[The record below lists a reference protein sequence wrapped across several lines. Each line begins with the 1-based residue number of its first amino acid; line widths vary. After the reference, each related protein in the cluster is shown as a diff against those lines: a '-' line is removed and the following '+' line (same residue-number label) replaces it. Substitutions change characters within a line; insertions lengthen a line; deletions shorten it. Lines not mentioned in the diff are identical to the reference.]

1 MNGVTGLVLTAA
13 IFAIGGCSY
22 VPDALNP
29 VEWYND
35 VANLF
40 EDEETME
47 AREVARTPVPGA
59 SQRYPNLASVPPRP
73 AGASTPEQR
82 TVIASGLVAD
92 RRQARAAAQAMTSSP
107 PAITSSVPVTAPA
120 PSYGSQ
126 LAAAPT
132 QPPAPMPAPQFAS
145 QAAAAPT
152 QPPAPMPAPQ
162 FASQAAPPSIQPP
175 SPMPSPA
182 AGTSS
187 RGGSAGLVS
196 QTYRSQL
203 ALSAPTVSTAP
214 AGPTASPSLTG
225 ARPAPLSTAL
235 GATTPLSSALPLQP
249 LSPYGFNGSAVSY
262 RAAQL
267 RFKTGSSRIARADR
281 KKLREVAALQR
292 KHNAV
297 LRIIGHASS
306 RTRDLDP
313 VKHQI
318 VNFRISV
325 DRAHAVARALVRLGV
340 PPGKLNIGAKSDQD
354 RVFYEFMP
362 AGETGN
368 QRAEIYIEY

>member
-1 MNGVTGLVLTAA
+1 MHGVTGLVLTAA
-13 IFAIGGCSY
+13 IFATAGCSY

-35 VANLF
+35 VVSLF

-59 SQRYPNLASVPPRP
+59 SQQYPNLATVPPRP

-92 RRQARAAAQAMTSSP
+92 RRQARAAAQSMTSSIPATAPPP
-107 PAITSSVPVTAPA
+107 PA
-120 PSYGSQ
+120 YGSQ
-126 LAAAPT
+126 LAARPMPPAAPMPAPKFGSQAAT
-132 QPPAPMPAPQFAS
+132 APIQPPAPMPAP
-145 QAAAAPT
+145 
-152 QPPAPMPAPQ
+152 
-162 FASQAAPPSIQPP
+162 
-175 SPMPSPA
+175 A
-182 AGTSS
+182 AGSS
-187 RGGSAGLVS
+187 PRGGSGTLVD

-225 ARPAPLSTAL
+225 GQPAPLSAAAA
-235 GATTPLSSALPLQP
+235 GAATPPSSALPPRP
-249 LSPYGFNGSAVSY
+249 LSRPDSNGSAVSY
-262 RAAQL
+262 RAASL
-267 RFKTGSSRIARADR
+267 HFETGSARIGKGDR

-292 KHNAV
+292 KRNAT

-313 VKHQI
+313 VTHQI

-325 DRAHAVARALVRLGV
+325 DRAHAVARELLRLGV
-340 PPGKLNIGAKSDQD
+340 PPGKLNIGAKSDQE

-362 AGETGN
+362 AGETEN
-368 QRAEIYIEY
+368 QRTEIYIEY

>member
-1 MNGVTGLVLTAA
+1 MHGVTGLVMSAAVFATA
-13 IFAIGGCSY
+13 GCSY

-35 VANLF
+35 VVGLF
-40 EDEETME
+40 EDEETIE
-47 AREVARTPVPGA
+47 AREVARAPVPGA
-59 SQRYPNLASVPPRP
+59 PQRYPSLATVPPRP

-92 RRQARAAAQAMTSSP
+92 RRQARAAAQSMPTG
-107 PAITSSVPVTAPA
+107 VPVTAPA
-120 PSYGSQ
+120 P
-126 LAAAPT
+126 T
-132 QPPAPMPAPQFAS
+132 FAS
-145 QAAAAPT
+145 QIAT
-152 QPPAPMPAPQ
+152 PP
-162 FASQAAPPSIQPP
+162 IQPP
-175 SPMPSPA
+175 SPLPAPA
-182 AGTSS
+182 AGTPR
-187 RGGSAGLVS
+187 RGGSGALVD

-225 ARPAPLSTAL
+225 GRPAPLSAIAA
-235 GATTPLSSALPLQP
+235 ATPPSSALPLAP
-249 LSPYGFNGSAVSY
+249 SGSNGSAVSY
-262 RAAQL
+262 RAASL
-267 RFKTGSSRIARADR
+267 FFKTGSARLGKGDR

-292 KHNAV
+292 KRNAT

-325 DRAHAVARALVRLGV
+325 DRAHVVARELVRLGV
-340 PPGKLNIGAKSDQD
+340 PAGKLTIGAKSDQE

-368 QRAEIYIEY
+368 QRTEIYIEY

>member
-1 MNGVTGLVLTAA
+1 MKLMAEARRRSHRARRHGVTGLVLTVA
-13 IFAIGGCSY
+13 IFATAGCSS

-35 VANLF
+35 VVNLF

-59 SQRYPNLASVPPRP
+59 AQRYPSLATVPPRP
-73 AGASTPEQR
+73 TGASTPEQR
-82 TVIASGLVAD
+82 TVIARGLVAD

-107 PAITSSVPVTAPA
+107 PAMTPSAPATAPA
-120 PSYGSQ
+120 FPSQ
-126 LAAAPT
+126 FAAPPI
-132 QPPAPMPAPQFAS
+132 QPPAPKFAS
-145 QAAAAPT
+145 QVATAP
-152 QPPAPMPAPQ
+152 
-162 FASQAAPPSIQPP
+162 IQPP
-175 SPMPSPA
+175 SPMPAPA
-182 AGTSS
+182 AGTSPP
-187 RGGSAGLVS
+187 GGTGSLVD

-225 ARPAPLSTAL
+225 GQPAPLFSAAVGTA
-235 GATTPLSSALPLQP
+235 AAAPSSALPLRP
-249 LSPYGFNGSAVSY
+249 LSRFGGNGSAVSY
-262 RAAQL
+262 RAASL
-267 RFKTGSSRIARADR
+267 FFKTGSSRISQRDR

-292 KHNAV
+292 KHDAT

-318 VNFRISV
+318 ANFRISV
-325 DRAHAVARALVRLGV
+325 DRAHAVARDLLRLGV
-340 PPGKLNIGAKSDQD
+340 PAGKLYIGAKSDQE

-368 QRAEIYIEY
+368 QRTEIYIEY

>member
-1 MNGVTGLVLTAA
+1 MHGVTGLVLMGT
-13 IFAIGGCSY
+13 IFATAGCSY

-29 VEWYND
+29 VEWYED
-35 VANLF
+35 VVSLF

-47 AREVARTPVPGA
+47 AREVAGTPVPGA
-59 SQRYPNLASVPPRP
+59 SQRYPSLATVPPRP

-82 TVIASGLVAD
+82 TVIARGLVAD

-107 PAITSSVPVTAPA
+107 PAMTSSVPVTALA
-120 PSYGSQ
+120 PTFGSQ
-126 LAAAPT
+126 LATAPT
-132 QPPAPMPAPQFAS
+132 QPPAPMPAPKFAS
-145 QAAAAPT
+145 QAAT
-152 QPPAPMPAPQ
+152 
-162 FASQAAPPSIQPP
+162 PSIQPP
-175 SPMPSPA
+175 SPMPVPA
-182 AGTSS
+182 AGSS
-187 RGGSAGLVS
+187 SPGGSDALVS

-225 ARPAPLSTAL
+225 ARPAPLSTAAV
-235 GATTPLSSALPLQP
+235 GAATPPSSALPLQP
-249 LSPYGFNGSAVSY
+249 LSRLGFNGSAVSY
-262 RAAQL
+262 RAASL
-267 RFKTGSSRIARADR
+267 RFKTGSARIGKGDR

-292 KHNAV
+292 KHNAM

-313 VKHQI
+313 VTQQI

-325 DRAHAVARALVRLGV
+325 DRAHAVARELVRLGV
-340 PPGKLNIGAKSDQD
+340 PPGKLNIGAKSDQE

-362 AGETGN
+362 AGETEN

>member
-1 MNGVTGLVLTAA
+1 MHGVTGLVMSAAVFATA
-13 IFAIGGCSY
+13 GCSY

-35 VANLF
+35 VVGLF
-40 EDEETME
+40 EDEETIE
-47 AREVARTPVPGA
+47 AREVARAPVPGA
-59 SQRYPNLASVPPRP
+59 PQRYPSLATVPPRP

-92 RRQARAAAQAMTSSP
+92 RRQARAAAQSMPTG
-107 PAITSSVPVTAPA
+107 VPVTAPA
-120 PSYGSQ
+120 PTFASQ
-126 LAAAPT
+126 IATAPA
-132 QPPAPMPAPQFAS
+132 QPPAPTFAR
-145 QAAAAPT
+145 QVAT
-152 QPPAPMPAPQ
+152 PP
-162 FASQAAPPSIQPP
+162 IQPP
-175 SPMPSPA
+175 SPLPAPA
-182 AGTSS
+182 AGTPR
-187 RGGSAGLVS
+187 RGGSGALVD

-225 ARPAPLSTAL
+225 GRPAPLSAIAA
-235 GATTPLSSALPLQP
+235 ATPPSSALPLAP
-249 LSPYGFNGSAVSY
+249 SGSNGSAVSY
-262 RAAQL
+262 RAASL
-267 RFKTGSSRIARADR
+267 FFKTGSARLGKGDR

-292 KHNAV
+292 KRNAT

-325 DRAHAVARALVRLGV
+325 DRAHVVARELVRLGV
-340 PPGKLNIGAKSDQD
+340 PAGKLTIGAKSDQE

-368 QRAEIYIEY
+368 QRTEIYIEY

>member
-1 MNGVTGLVLTAA
+1 MHGVTGLVLMVAV
-13 IFAIGGCSY
+13 FATGGCSY

-35 VANLF
+35 VVSLF

-59 SQRYPNLASVPPRP
+59 SQRYPSLATVPPRP
-73 AGASTPEQR
+73 SGASTPEQR

-92 RRQARAAAQAMTSSP
+92 RRQARAAARSMTSS
-107 PAITSSVPVTAPA
+107 APA
-120 PSYGSQ
+120 PAMQPPAPAPTPAFGSQ
-126 LAAAPT
+126 LAAQPT
-132 QPPAPMPAPQFAS
+132 QPPAPMPAP
-145 QAAAAPT
+145 
-152 QPPAPMPAPQ
+152 
-162 FASQAAPPSIQPP
+162 
-175 SPMPSPA
+175 A
-182 AGTSS
+182 AGTSP
-187 RGGSAGLVS
+187 RGGSAGLVG

-225 ARPAPLSTAL
+225 GWPAPLSAAAA
-235 GATTPLSSALPLQP
+235 GAATPPSSALPPRP
-249 LSPYGFNGSAVSY
+249 LSRLGFNGSAVSY
-262 RAAQL
+262 RAASL
-267 RFKTGSSRIARADR
+267 RFKTGSARIAKGDR

-292 KHNAV
+292 KHNAT

-313 VKHQI
+313 VTHQI

-325 DRAHAVARALVRLGV
+325 DRAHAVARALLRLGV
-340 PPGKLNIGAKSDQD
+340 PPGKLNIGAKSDQE

-368 QRAEIYIEY
+368 QRTEIYIEY

>member
-1 MNGVTGLVLTAA
+1 MHGVTGLVLMGA
-13 IFAIGGCSY
+13 IFATAGCSY

-29 VEWYND
+29 VEWYED
-35 VANLF
+35 VVSLF

-59 SQRYPNLASVPPRP
+59 SQRYPSLATVPPRP

-92 RRQARAAAQAMTSSP
+92 RRQARAAAQSMTLSA
-107 PAITSSVPVTAPA
+107 PATAPA
-120 PSYGSQ
+120 PTFGSQ
-126 LAAAPT
+126 LATAPI
-132 QPPAPMPAPQFAS
+132 QPPAPMPAPRFGS
-145 QAAAAPT
+145 QVATAP
-152 QPPAPMPAPQ
+152 
-162 FASQAAPPSIQPP
+162 IQPP
-175 SPMPSPA
+175 SPMPAPA
-182 AGTSS
+182 AGSS
-187 RGGSAGLVS
+187 PRGGSGTLVG

-225 ARPAPLSTAL
+225 GQPAPLSAAAA
-235 GATTPLSSALPLQP
+235 GAATPLSSALPPRP
-249 LSPYGFNGSAVSY
+249 LSRLDANGSAVSY
-262 RAAQL
+262 RAASL
-267 RFKTGSSRIARADR
+267 YFKTGSARIGKGDH

-292 KHNAV
+292 KRNAT
-297 LRIIGHASS
+297 LRIVGHASS

-313 VKHQI
+313 VTHQI

-325 DRAHAVARALVRLGV
+325 DRAHAVARELMRLGV
-340 PPGKLNIGAKSDQD
+340 PPGKLNIGAKSDQE

-362 AGETGN
+362 AGETEN
-368 QRAEIYIEY
+368 QRTEIYIEY

>member
-1 MNGVTGLVLTAA
+1 MHGVTGLVLMVAV
-13 IFAIGGCSY
+13 FATGGCSY

-35 VANLF
+35 VVNLF

-59 SQRYPNLASVPPRP
+59 SQRYPSLATVPPRP
-73 AGASTPEQR
+73 SGASTPEQR

-92 RRQARAAAQAMTSSP
+92 RRQARAAARSMTSS
-107 PAITSSVPVTAPA
+107 APA
-120 PSYGSQ
+120 PAMQPPAPAPTPTFGSQ
-126 LAAAPT
+126 LAAQPT
-132 QPPAPMPAPQFAS
+132 QPPAPMPAPKYSS
-145 QAAAAPT
+145 QAATAP
-152 QPPAPMPAPQ
+152 
-162 FASQAAPPSIQPP
+162 IQPP
-175 SPMPSPA
+175 SPMPAPA
-182 AGTSS
+182 AGTSP
-187 RGGSAGLVS
+187 RGGSAGLVG

-225 ARPAPLSTAL
+225 GWPAPLSAAAA
-235 GATTPLSSALPLQP
+235 GAATPPSSALPPRP
-249 LSPYGFNGSAVSY
+249 LSRLGFNGSAVSY
-262 RAAQL
+262 RAASL
-267 RFKTGSSRIARADR
+267 RFKTGSARIAKGDR

-292 KHNAV
+292 KHNAT

-313 VKHQI
+313 VTHQI

-325 DRAHAVARALVRLGV
+325 DRAHAVARALLRLGV
-340 PPGKLNIGAKSDQD
+340 PPGKLNIGAKSDQE

-368 QRAEIYIEY
+368 QRTEIYIEY

>member
-1 MNGVTGLVLTAA
+1 MHGVTGLVLMVA
-13 IFAIGGCSY
+13 IFATGGCSY

-35 VANLF
+35 VVSLF

-59 SQRYPNLASVPPRP
+59 SQQYPSLSTVPPRP
-73 AGASTPEQR
+73 TGASTPEQR
-82 TVIASGLVAD
+82 TVIARGLVAD
-92 RRQARAAAQAMTSSP
+92 RRQARAAAQSMTSSV

-120 PSYGSQ
+120 PTFGSQ
-126 LAAAPT
+126 VATAPM
-132 QPPAPMPAPQFAS
+132 QPSAPMPAPKFAS
-145 QAAAAPT
+145 QIAT
-152 QPPAPMPAPQ
+152 PP
-162 FASQAAPPSIQPP
+162 IHPP

-182 AGTSS
+182 AGTSR
-187 RGGSAGLVS
+187 RGGSDALVS

-214 AGPTASPSLTG
+214 AGPTASPSLSG
-225 ARPAPLSTAL
+225 GVPAPLLAA
-235 GATTPLSSALPLQP
+235 GAATLPSSVIPLRP
-249 LSPYGFNGSAVSY
+249 LSPFGFNGASVSY
-262 RAAQL
+262 RAASVF
-267 RFKTGSSRIARADR
+267 FKTGSARLGKGDR

-292 KHNAV
+292 KRNAT

-325 DRAHAVARALVRLGV
+325 DRAHVVARELVRLGV
-340 PPGKLNIGAKSDQD
+340 PPGKLNIGAKSDQE

-368 QRAEIYIEY
+368 QRTEIYIEY

>member
-1 MNGVTGLVLTAA
+1 MHGVTGLVLTVA
-13 IFAIGGCSY
+13 IFATAGCSY
-22 VPDALNP
+22 FPDALNP

-35 VANLF
+35 IVNLF

-59 SQRYPNLASVPPRP
+59 SRQYPSLATVPPRP

-82 TVIASGLVAD
+82 TVIARGLVAD
-92 RRQARAAAQAMTSSP
+92 RRQARAAAQSM
-107 PAITSSVPVTAPA
+107 TSSVPVTAPA
-120 PSYGSQ
+120 PTFGSQ
-126 LAAAPT
+126 LATAPT
-132 QPPAPMPAPQFAS
+132 QPPAPMPAPKFAS
-145 QAAAAPT
+145 QATTAP
-152 QPPAPMPAPQ
+152 
-162 FASQAAPPSIQPP
+162 IQPP
-175 SPMPSPA
+175 SPMPVPA
-182 AGTSS
+182 AGSS
-187 RGGSAGLVS
+187 SPGGSDALVS

-225 ARPAPLSTAL
+225 GQPAPLSAAAA
-235 GATTPLSSALPLQP
+235 GAATPLSSALPPRP
-249 LSPYGFNGSAVSY
+249 LSRLDANGSAVSY
-262 RAAQL
+262 RAASL
-267 RFKTGSSRIARADR
+267 RFKTGSARIGKGDR

-292 KHNAV
+292 KHNAT

-313 VKHQI
+313 VTHQI

-325 DRAHAVARALVRLGV
+325 DRAHAVARELLRLGV
-340 PPGKLNIGAKSDQD
+340 PPGKLNIGAKSDQE

-368 QRAEIYIEY
+368 QRADIYIEY

>member
-1 MNGVTGLVLTAA
+1 MGT
-13 IFAIGGCSY
+13 IFATAGCSY

-29 VEWYND
+29 VEWYED
-35 VANLF
+35 VVSLF

-59 SQRYPNLASVPPRP
+59 SQRYPSLATVPPRP

-82 TVIASGLVAD
+82 TVIARGLVAD
-92 RRQARAAAQAMTSSP
+92 RRQARVAAQSLTSSP
-107 PAITSSVPVTAPA
+107 PAMTSNVPVTAPA
-120 PSYGSQ
+120 PTFGSQ
-126 LAAAPT
+126 LATAPT
-132 QPPAPMPAPQFAS
+132 QPPAPMPAPQIASQAATAPMPAPKFAS
-145 QAAAAPT
+145 QAAT
-152 QPPAPMPAPQ
+152 
-162 FASQAAPPSIQPP
+162 PSIQPP
-175 SPMPSPA
+175 SPMPVPA
-182 AGTSS
+182 AGSS
-187 RGGSAGLVS
+187 SPGGSEALVS

-225 ARPAPLSTAL
+225 ARPAPLSTAAV
-235 GATTPLSSALPLQP
+235 GAATPPSSALPLQP
-249 LSPYGFNGSAVSY
+249 LSRLGFNGSAVSY
-262 RAAQL
+262 RAASL
-267 RFKTGSSRIARADR
+267 RFKTGSARIGKGDR

-292 KHNAV
+292 KHNAM

-313 VKHQI
+313 VTHQI

-325 DRAHAVARALVRLGV
+325 DRAHAVARELVRLGV
-340 PPGKLNIGAKSDQD
+340 PPGKLNIGAKSDQE

-362 AGETGN
+362 AGETEN

>member
-1 MNGVTGLVLTAA
+1 MHGVTGLVLSAA
-13 IFAIGGCSY
+13 IFATAGCSY

-35 VANLF
+35 VVNLF
-40 EDEETME
+40 EDEDTIE
-47 AREVARTPVPGA
+47 AREVARAPVPGA
-59 SQRYPNLASVPPRP
+59 SQSYPSLATVPPRP

-107 PAITSSVPVTAPA
+107 PALTTGVPVTAPA
-120 PSYGSQ
+120 PTFASQ
-126 LAAAPT
+126 IATAPAR
-132 QPPAPMPAPQFAS
+132 PPAPAPAPTFAR
-145 QAAAAPT
+145 QVAT
-152 QPPAPMPAPQ
+152 PA
-162 FASQAAPPSIQPP
+162 IQPP
-175 SPMPSPA
+175 SPLPAPA
-182 AGTSS
+182 AGTQR
-187 RGGSAGLVS
+187 RGGSGALVS

-225 ARPAPLSTAL
+225 GRPAPLSTIAA
-235 GATTPLSSALPLQP
+235 ATPPSSALPLGR
-249 LSPYGFNGSAVSY
+249 SGFNGSAVSY
-262 RAAQL
+262 RAASL
-267 RFKTGSSRIARADR
+267 FFKTGSARLGKGDR

-292 KHNAV
+292 KRNAT

-325 DRAHAVARALVRLGV
+325 DRAHVVARELVRLGV
-340 PPGKLNIGAKSDQD
+340 PAGKLSIGAKSDQE

-368 QRAEIYIEY
+368 QRTEIYIEY

>member
-1 MNGVTGLVLTAA
+1 MHGVTGLVLVGA
-13 IFAIGGCSY
+13 IFATAGCSY

-35 VANLF
+35 VVSLF

-59 SQRYPNLASVPPRP
+59 SQRYPSLATVPPRP

-92 RRQARAAAQAMTSSP
+92 RRQARAAAQSMTSSA
-107 PAITSSVPVTAPA
+107 PATAPA
-120 PSYGSQ
+120 PTFGSQ
-126 LAAAPT
+126 LATAP
-132 QPPAPMPAPQFAS
+132 
-145 QAAAAPT
+145 
-152 QPPAPMPAPQ
+152 
-162 FASQAAPPSIQPP
+162 IQPP
-175 SPMPSPA
+175 SPMPAPA
-182 AGTSS
+182 AGSS
-187 RGGSAGLVS
+187 PRGGSGALVG

-225 ARPAPLSTAL
+225 GQPAPLSAAAA
-235 GATTPLSSALPLQP
+235 GAATPLSSALPPWP
-249 LSPYGFNGSAVSY
+249 LSRFDGNGSAVSY
-262 RAAQL
+262 RAASL
-267 RFKTGSSRIARADR
+267 HFKTGSARVGKRDH

-292 KHNAV
+292 KRNAT
-297 LRIIGHASS
+297 LRIVGHASS

-313 VKHQI
+313 VTHQI

-325 DRAHAVARALVRLGV
+325 DRAHAVARELMRLGV
-340 PPGKLNIGAKSDQD
+340 PPGKLNIGAKSDQE

-362 AGETGN
+362 AGETEN
-368 QRAEIYIEY
+368 QRTEIYIEY

>member
-1 MNGVTGLVLTAA
+1 MNGVTGLVLTVA
-13 IFAIGGCSY
+13 IFATAGCSY

-35 VANLF
+35 VVNLF

-73 AGASTPEQR
+73 AGASTLEQR
-82 TVIASGLVAD
+82 TVIARGLVAD

-107 PAITSSVPVTAPA
+107 PAMTPSVPVSAPA
-120 PSYGSQ
+120 PTFGSQ
-126 LAAAPT
+126 LAALTT
-132 QPPAPMPAPQFAS
+132 QPAPQIAS
-145 QAAAAPT
+145 QAAT
-152 QPPAPMPAPQ
+152 
-162 FASQAAPPSIQPP
+162 PSIQPP
-175 SPMPSPA
+175 SPMLAPA

-187 RGGSAGLVS
+187 PGGSEALVS

-214 AGPTASPSLTG
+214 AGPTAFPSLTG
-225 ARPAPLSTAL
+225 GQPAPLSAATV
-235 GATTPLSSALPLQP
+235 GAATPPSSALPLQP
-249 LSPYGFNGSAVSY
+249 LSRLGFNGSAVSY
-262 RAAQL
+262 RAASV
-267 RFKTGSSRIARADR
+267 RFKTGSARIGKGDR
-281 KKLREVAALQR
+281 RKLREVASLQR
-292 KHNAV
+292 KHNAT

-313 VKHQI
+313 VTHQI

-340 PPGKLNIGAKSDQD
+340 PPGKLNIGAKSDQE